1 MNQYGRVNY
10 VHHDLEERE
19 GPQVGYER
27 KWKSIN
33 KAEKKNL
40 EKVSETVVFW
50 CNDGQVFRDMQEL
63 MDGLEKMSD
72 ATFAY
77 HLNNTK
83 NDFSCWVMDIIGD
96 EKLAQDLKTVIN
108 REQAKSKVKQRYIEL
123 TQLEG

>member
-1 MNQYGRVNY
+1 MNMPKKKQAEPKPAK
-10 VHHDLEERE
+10 LEAPKP
-19 GPQVGYER
+19 G
-27 KWKSIN
+27 IN

-63 MDGLEKMSD
+63 MDGLDKMSD

-77 HLNNTK
+77 HLNDIK

-96 EKLAQDLKTVIN
+96 EKLAQDLKTVKN
-108 REQAKSKVKQRYIEL
+108 REQAKNKVKQRYIEL